1 MSTAPVINRLAQALG
16 PSPTMQGAA
25 STCRHP
31 DPVNLTV
38 GEPAAAPPEAV
49 REAAAAAARE
59 DRARYGPAAGLPELR
74 ARVAEDLNHRDGL
87 LRSPEQVILTSGGK
101 AALLDALRCM
111 LEPGDEVIVFAPYWP
126 TFLDQIRWAG
136 GLPRVVPCD
145 AELLPDPEALE
156 AAVNPRT
163 RAVILNQPS
172 NPSGRIWDEAR
183 LAMLAHLA
191 RKHALWLL
199 VDQVYGTLS
208 FDAPE
213 QPFLNHFPDL
223 PDRTVVVESFS
234 KRFAMTGYRLGA
246 AAGPLPLIRAMTAL
260 ASSSVTHPN
269 VLAQHAGLAA
279 LGLDGSW
286 ERAQLEALGKN
297 RDAAVARLSRL
308 PGLRLQVPEGG
319 LFLFPDC
326 RALLEG
332 AGFADDQALVAGLRD
347 ELGLKLL
354 PGSAFGA
361 PGHLRLSLGASRE
374 RLLEGIG
381 RLASF
386 WNRVAA

>member
-1 MSTAPVINRLAQALG
+1 MSAEPSLNRLALSLG

-25 STCRHP
+25 SPCRHP
-31 DPVNLTV
+31 DPVDLTV

-49 REAAAAAARE
+49 REAAGAAARE

-87 LRSPEQVILTSGGK
+87 SRSPEQVILTSGGK
-101 AALLDALRCM
+101 AALLDALRCL
-111 LEPGDEVIVFAPYWP
+111 LEPGDEVIVFAPHWP

-136 GLPRVVPCD
+136 GVPRVVPCGAD
-145 AELLPDPEALE
+145 LLPEGDALE
-156 AAVNPRT
+156 AAVNPHT

-172 NPSGRIWDEAR
+172 NPTGRVWDEAR
-183 LAMLAHLA
+183 LLALA
-191 RKHALWLL
+191 RLAREHALWIL

-208 FDAPE
+208 LDGPE
-213 QPFLNHFPDL
+213 RPFLRQVPDL
-223 PDRTVVVESFS
+223 TDRTVVVESFS

-279 LGLDGSW
+279 LGLDDRW
-286 ERAQLEALGKN
+286 ERAQLQALREQ
-297 RDAAVARLSRL
+297 RDEAVASLSRL

-326 RALLEG
+326 QALLEG
-332 AGFADDQALVAGLRD
+332 AGLADDQALVASLRD

-361 PGHLRLSLGASRE
+361 PGHVRLSLGAPRD
-374 RLLEGIG
+374 RLREGIG

-386 WNRVAA
+386 WKRVAA